1 VVPFFNLHAINQQ
14 YRQEI
19 LAAMARVVDSGWY
32 IRGEELSA
40 FEAEFATYCGNRFA
54 VGVGSGLD
62 ALSLTLRAWIEL
74 GKLKAGDEVLVP
86 ANTYIATILAVLNNG
101 LRPVFI
107 EPDAKWFNL
116 CPRNTAKAITDRSRV
131 ILPVHLYGQLAD
143 MTAIN
148 QLAEQ
153 HNLLVL
159 EDAAQAHGAVAAG
172 RRAGSL
178 GHAAAFSFYPS
189 KNLGA
194 LGDGGAVVTA
204 DQELAETVRLLG
216 NYGSAQKY
224 ENTLKGVNSR
234 LDELQAAVLRVK
246 LRFLDAET
254 QRRQTLARQY
264 RDLIRHPDIA
274 LPSFND
280 DGSHVF
286 HLYVVHTARRD
297 ALQAY
302 FAENGVETLIHYPIA
317 PHKQEALS
325 EWNAMSLPL
334 TERLSHTAL
343 SLPLG
348 PAMSDAQ
355 LAEVV
360 QLCND
365 WG

>member
-1 VVPFFNLHAINQQ
+1 MVPFFNLQAINQQ
-14 YRQEI
+14 YRQEM

-32 IRGEELSA
+32 IRGAELAA
-40 FEAEFATYCGNRFA
+40 FESEFANYCGGRFA

-74 GKLKAGDEVLVP
+74 GKLKVGDEVLVP

-101 LRPVFI
+101 LRPVLV
-107 EPDAKWFNL
+107 EPDEKSFNL
-116 CPRNTAKAITDRSRV
+116 CPLNAARAITDRSRV

-143 MTAIN
+143 MSAIN
-148 QLAEQ
+148 TLAERYS
-153 HNLLVL
+153 LLVL

-204 DQELAETVRLLG
+204 DQELADMVRLLG
-216 NYGSAQKY
+216 NYGSDKKY
-224 ENTLKGVNSR
+224 QNTVKGVNSR
-234 LDELQAAVLRVK
+234 LDELQAAILRVK
-246 LRFLDAET
+246 LRFLDGET
-254 QRRQTLARQY
+254 QRRQVLAKQY
-264 RDLIRHPDIA
+264 RDLIKHPDII
-274 LPSFND
+274 LPSFRD

-286 HLYVVHTARRD
+286 HLYVIHTSRRD
-297 ALQAY
+297 ELQAY
-302 FAENGVETLIHYPIA
+302 FAEHGVETLIHYPIA

-325 EWNAMSLPL
+325 EWREVSLPL
-334 TERLSHTAL
+334 TECLSHTAL

-355 LAEVV
+355 LIEVV
-360 QLCND
+360 GLCND
-365 WG
+365 WR

>member
-32 IRGEELSA
+32 IRGEELAA
-40 FEAEFATYCGNRFA
+40 FESEFAAYCGNRFA

-74 GKLKAGDEVLVP
+74 GKLRVGDEVLVP

-101 LRPVFI
+101 LRPVLV
-107 EPDAKWFNL
+107 EPDTKSFNL
-116 CPRNTAKAITDRSRV
+116 CPLNAAKAITDCSRV

-148 QLAEQ
+148 RLAEQ

-246 LRFLDAET
+246 LRFLDVET
-254 QRRQTLARQY
+254 QRRQALAKQY

-274 LPSFND
+274 LPSFKD

-317 PHKQEALS
+317 PHKQKALS

-334 TERLSHTAL
+334 TEHLSDTAL

-348 PAMSDAQ
+348 PAMSDEQ
-355 LAEVV
+355 LSEVV
-360 QLCND
+360 QLCNG
-365 WG
+365 WR